1 MSSIKREIDN
11 RTYLKYLFQSL
22 NVDQLKEICRDF
34 KIKGYSR
41 YNKNDL
47 IEFILDSLS
56 EEEISSLIKKKEI
69 DIISEGINSAM
80 EKINRQDRESITSI
94 KVVNPQTYEIELKFK
109 GFNWET
115 ESYLIIN
122 DQNINNPE
130 RDCDCRTGAAMG
142 FCPHFWVGF
151 IFALKKGFFNL
162 RNWNLTYLPEGFE
175 NKIQSINISNIDDS
189 DEVKL
194 VDKSS
199 DEYLFQKYLDQSI
212 TIYEAEVT
220 NIEEKEQVF
229 QENVTK
235 YYVGFL
241 KNVKLGPRIKK
252 KGEFDET
259 DISNFDELSIRISEK
274 LHDELSLKPSD
285 KIKLNGKLTRDNFLK
300 LYIVKNIRKI
310 SLIYI

>member
-1 MSSIKREIDN
+1 MSSVQRKVDD

-22 NVDQLKEICRDF
+22 NLDKLKEVCRDF
-34 KIKGYSR
+34 KIKGYS
-41 YNKNDL
+41 KFKKSDL

-56 EEEISSLIKKKEI
+56 EEEISSLIKKKEGK
-69 DIISEGINSAM
+69 IISEGMDSAL
-80 EKINRQDRESITSI
+80 EKINGKDRESITSI
-94 KVVNPQTYEIELKFK
+94 KVINPDTHEIELKFK

-130 RDCDCRTGAAMG
+130 RDCDCRTGAEMG

-162 RNWNLTYLPEGFE
+162 NDWNLTYIPDGFE
-175 NKIQSINISNIDDS
+175 KEIQSINISKMDES

-199 DEYLFQKYLDQSI
+199 DDYLYQKYLDQSI
-212 TIYEAEVT
+212 TIYEAELT
-220 NIEEKEQVF
+220 DIEEKEQVF

-235 YYVGFL
+235 YYLGSL
-241 KNVKLGPRIKK
+241 KDVNLGPRIKK
-252 KGEFDET
+252 KDDFNESDV
-259 DISNFDELSIRISEK
+259 INFEELAIRISEK
-274 LHDELSLKPSD
+274 LQEELKLKPGN
-285 KIKLNGKLTRDNFLK
+285 KISLNGKLTKDNFLK
-300 LYIVKNIRKI
+300 LYVVKNIRKI
-310 SLIYI
+310 NLI

>member
-1 MSSIKREIDN
+1 MNSVQRKIDN

-22 NVDQLKEICRDF
+22 NVEKLKEICKDF

-41 YNKNDL
+41 YKKSDL

-56 EEEISSLIKKKEI
+56 EEEISSLIKKKEMG
-69 DIISEGINSAM
+69 IISEGINSAI
-80 EKINRQDRESITSI
+80 EKINGQDRESISSI
-94 KVVNPQTYEIELKFK
+94 KVVNPDTHEIELKFK

-122 DQNINNPE
+122 DRNINNPE

-151 IFALKKGFFNL
+151 IFGLKKEFFTL
-162 RNWNLTYLPEGFE
+162 SDWNLTYLPEGFE
-175 NKIQSINISNIDDS
+175 KEIQSINISNLEDS
-189 DEVKL
+189 GEVKL
-194 VDKSS
+194 IDKSS
-199 DEYLFQKYLDQSI
+199 DDYVFQKYLDQSI
-212 TIYEAEVT
+212 TIYEAEVI

-235 YYVGFL
+235 YYVGSL
-241 KNVKLGPRIKK
+241 KNVKLGPRIRK
-252 KGEFDET
+252 KGDFDELN
-259 DISNFDELSIRISEK
+259 ISDFDQLSIRISEK
-274 LHDELSLKPSD
+274 LQEDLKLKPGN
-285 KIKLNGKLTRDNFLK
+285 KVNLNGKLTRDNFLK

-310 SLIYI
+310 NLI